1 MFMTKM
7 GEANPMSTP
16 KKQGLSDA
24 ELTDII
30 TKIIKCE
37 YDEAEID
44 YQLQVLEC
52 ETGLIN
58 ISDYIFYP
66 DEVGLAFNA
75 GITEIVSKILSDKNT
90 NFAICL

>member
-1 MFMTKM
+1 
-7 GEANPMSTP
+7 MSKIDETNLMPTP
-16 KKQGLSDA
+16 QKQGLSDD

-30 TKIIKCE
+30 TKIINCE
-37 YDEAEID
+37 YSEAETD
-44 YQLQVLEC
+44 YQLEILEA

-58 ISDYIFYP
+58 VSDYIFYP

-75 GITEIVSKILSDKNT
+75 GITDIVFKILSDKNT

>member
-1 MFMTKM
+1 MTKID
-7 GEANPMSTP
+7 EANPMP
-16 KKQGLSDA
+16 APEKQGLSDD

-37 YDEAEID
+37 YDEAETD
-44 YQLQVLEC
+44 YQLKVLER

-75 GITEIVSKILSDKNT
+75 GINDIVSKILSDKNT
-90 NFAICL
+90 SFAICL